1 MKEQLQTWMRGYTA
15 GVEHARKSMRWQK
28 PSQARPKVGE
38 EVCVMSER
46 GLIQLAKMK
55 KNGAWVT
62 TGRKSHP
69 IKVLKWC
76 EVNYESV

>member
-1 MKEQLQTWMRGYTA
+1 MAEWY
-15 GVEHARKSMRWQK
+15 K
-28 PSQARPKVGE
+28 PQAKLPPAE
-38 EVCVMSER
+38 TEVCVMSYR
-46 GLIQLAKMK
+46 GLITFAKPK

-76 EVNYESV
+76 EVNYESVR